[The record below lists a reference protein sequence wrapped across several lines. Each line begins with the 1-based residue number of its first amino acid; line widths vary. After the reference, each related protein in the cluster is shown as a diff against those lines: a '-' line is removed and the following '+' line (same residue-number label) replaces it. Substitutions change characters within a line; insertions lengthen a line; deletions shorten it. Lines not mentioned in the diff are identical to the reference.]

1 MLTIDQLDA
10 KLIGLLTTDA
20 RAGIVELA
28 ATLGVTRN
36 TVQSRIKRL
45 EDTGLIRSFRP
56 ELNLALAGIDVQAF
70 LALELELEQGYLSSV
85 VAALRD
91 IPEVLEIHAT
101 TGREDLLVRV
111 ATQDHASLQELI
123 EKVLGIVGVW
133 HSSTTVALTTP
144 LPYRTQ
150 PLLQAITSDAGWG
163 RSTPR
168 A

>member
-28 ATLGVTRN
+28 ATLGITRN

-70 LALELELEQGYLSSV
+70 LALELEQGYLSSV

>member
-10 KLIGLLTTDA
+10 RLIGLLTADA
-20 RAGIVELA
+20 RAGVVELA
-28 ATLGVTRN
+28 AKLGVTRN

-56 ELNLALAGIDVQAF
+56 EVDLPLAGIGVQAF
-70 LALELELEQGYLSSV
+70 LALELEQGYISSV
-85 VAALRD
+85 IETLKGF
-91 IPEVLEIHAT
+91 PEVLEIHAT

-111 ATQDHASLQELI
+111 ATHDHASLMELI
-123 EKVLGIVGVW
+123 EKVLDLEGVW

-150 PLLQAITSDAGWG
+150 PLLEAITSDAGWG
-163 RSTPR
+163 RSTPSPR